1 MKCLTGDL
9 IYKASIR
16 GELEKRISRVDMV
29 NGVNL
34 NDELNN
40 TQIDRQLGVSSV
52 ATNPINNPYRNID
65 KNLLIDETAISD
77 EAVNLYQKEQ
87 DVQKFTALMMSD
99 PNDMS
104 HQDIIDSLFSKGLS
118 DPFSDETLQELAGN
132 QNLLG
137 DLNQ

>member
-1 MKCLTGDL
+1 
-9 IYKASIR
+9 
-16 GELEKRISRVDMV
+16 MV

-40 TQIDRQLGVSSV
+40 TQIDRQLGVSGV

-65 KNLLIDETAISD
+65 KNMLIDETAISD
-77 EAVNLYQKEQ
+77 EAVSLYQKEQ
-87 DVQKFTALMMSD
+87 DVQKFTNLMMSD

-104 HQDIIDSLFSKGLS
+104 HEDIIDSLFQKGIS

-132 QNLLG
+132 KNLLG
-137 DLNQ
+137 DLSQ

>member
-1 MKCLTGDL
+1 
-9 IYKASIR
+9 
-16 GELEKRISRVDMV
+16 MV

-40 TQIDRQLGVSSV
+40 TQIDRQIGVSSV

-87 DVQKFTALMMSD
+87 DVQKFTNLMMSD

-104 HQDIIDSLFSKGLS
+104 HEDIIDSLFSKGLS

-132 QNLLG
+132 KNLLG
-137 DLNQ
+137 DLGQ